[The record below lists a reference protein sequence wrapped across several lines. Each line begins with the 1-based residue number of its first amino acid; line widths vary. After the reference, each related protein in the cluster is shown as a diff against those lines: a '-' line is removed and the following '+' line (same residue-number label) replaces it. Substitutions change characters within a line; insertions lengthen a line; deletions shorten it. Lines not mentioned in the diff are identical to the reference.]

1 MKKITFL
8 SVVLFLMVSA
18 SLFAQGVTTA
28 GINGRVI
35 DNTDTPLLGANVVAI
50 HVPTGSK
57 YGAITDFDGYYRITN
72 MRSGGPYTITISYVG
87 FEDYVQNGVNLQLGD
102 AKRISV
108 TLSESSNALD
118 EVIITATRDNVF
130 DSNKTGAATTVT
142 SRDIANLP
150 TVSRGIA
157 DFARITPQAQ
167 ITEGDDGF
175 SISLAGQNNRF
186 NAIYIDG
193 AVNNDVFGL
202 AGSGTNGGQTG
213 VNPFSVDAIESFQIN
228 LAPFDVRQSGFSG
241 GSINA
246 VTRSGSNKWQ
256 GSAYSFYRNEDLAGR
271 TPGALIPDDGERERL
286 DEFTSLRYGAR
297 IGGPIIKDKLF
308 FFANFERQEDEIP
321 QPFDF
326 DNYEGNSSAA
336 DITNLINFLG
346 SEFGYNPGGF
356 ESNTRTLDANTFNL
370 RVDWNIND
378 NHKIYVRQGVVQ
390 AENLETRNSNNR
402 FIGFSNGSEFFDS
415 TTFSTAIEWNST
427 YGNNLANN
435 LKIGYTGVRDDRD
448 PFGDS
453 FPTVE
458 LRDGNGSIVFGAEP
472 FSTANLLNQDL
483 FTLNNN
489 FEIFTGRHTV
499 TLGVNLEYATVE
511 NLFFPFNFG
520 DYEFGSVDDFINGET
535 ANVFQHGFSLVSD
548 GTVGDNSDG
557 SADFETFQAGFYV
570 QDELQV
576 TENFK
581 VTAGIRVDVPYYEN
595 PTRNNDFN
603 NRTIPLLEAAG
614 KDLQGAFVG
623 RGITPR
629 AHIAPRLGFNWDV
642 KNDNSTQIRGGLG
655 VFTSRLPAV
664 WPGGTYNNN
673 GITGGFTFRAF
684 FTDDPV
690 PAFDPNVNNQLQVPA
705 PGSGAVGG
713 NIDLLSGDF
722 RLPQVVKYNIAVDQ
736 KLYLWDLVA
745 SADFIYT
752 NTITDVFY
760 ENLNIAD
767 PIGQS
772 SGPGGRPFYSRDE
785 IDPTYG
791 RIILGSN
798 TNEGDAINATI
809 TIKKPFYKGF
819 QGSVSY
825 SYGESNKIFDGT
837 SSQNSSQW
845 RNIQTVNG
853 KNSDLPVTRSDF
865 SLGSRF
871 NANVSYEIEYGGKF
885 GGKSTIGLYYE
896 GASGRPI
903 SYIYNDSETDLLGD
917 DSRDN
922 ALIFIPA
929 QQGDITLVDLF
940 DNDGNLIATPAQQWE
955 ALNRYIENND
965 YLSSRRGQF
974 AERNGDRGQFNHVI
988 DLKFLQDFYIKSG
1001 DTRHTLQLSVD
1012 IFNFTNLLNRDW
1024 GVRRFTNF
1032 GNVSPITTQSGG
1044 ANPTFTFDPSIA
1056 DQDVELIDDSGLQS
1070 SRWQAQIGL
1079 RYIFN

>member
-1 MKKITFL
+1 
-8 SVVLFLMVSA
+8 
-18 SLFAQGVTTA
+18 
-28 GINGRVI
+28 
-35 DNTDTPLLGANVVAI
+35 
-50 HVPTGSK
+50 
-57 YGAITDFDGYYRITN
+57 
-72 MRSGGPYTITISYVG
+72 
-87 FEDYVQNGVNLQLGD
+87 
-102 AKRISV
+102 
-108 TLSESSNALD
+108 
-118 EVIITATRDNVF
+118 
-130 DSNKTGAATTVT
+130 
-142 SRDIANLP
+142 
-150 TVSRGIA
+150 
-157 DFARITPQAQ
+157 
-167 ITEGDDGF
+167 
-175 SISLAGQNNRF
+175 
-186 NAIYIDG
+186 
-193 AVNNDVFGL
+193 
-202 AGSGTNGGQTG
+202 
-213 VNPFSVDAIESFQIN
+213 
-228 LAPFDVRQSGFSG
+228 
-241 GSINA
+241 
-246 VTRSGSNKWQ
+246 
-256 GSAYSFYRNEDLAGR
+256 
-271 TPGALIPDDGERERL
+271 
-286 DEFTSLRYGAR
+286 
-297 IGGPIIKDKLF
+297 
-308 FFANFERQEDEIP
+308 
-321 QPFDF
+321 
-326 DNYEGNSSAA
+326 
-336 DITNLINFLG
+336 
-346 SEFGYNPGGF
+346 
-356 ESNTRTLDANTFNL
+356 
-370 RVDWNIND
+370 
-378 NHKIYVRQGVVQ
+378 
-390 AENLETRNSNNR
+390 
-402 FIGFSNGSEFFDS
+402 
-415 TTFSTAIEWNST
+415 
-427 YGNNLANN
+427 
-435 LKIGYTGVRDDRD
+435 
-448 PFGDS
+448 
-453 FPTVE
+453 
-458 LRDGNGSIVFGAEP
+458 
-472 FSTANLLNQDL
+472 
-483 FTLNNN
+483 
-489 FEIFTGRHTV
+489 
-499 TLGVNLEYATVE
+499 
-511 NLFFPFNFG
+511 
-520 DYEFGSVDDFINGET
+520 
-535 ANVFQHGFSLVSD
+535 
-548 GTVGDNSDG
+548 
-557 SADFETFQAGFYV
+557 
-570 QDELQV
+570 
-576 TENFK
+576 
-581 VTAGIRVDVPYYEN
+581 
-595 PTRNNDFN
+595 
-603 NRTIPLLEAAG
+603 
-614 KDLQGAFVG
+614 
-623 RGITPR
+623 
-629 AHIAPRLGFNWDV
+629 
-642 KNDNSTQIRGGLG
+642 
-655 VFTSRLPAV
+655 
-664 WPGGTYNNN
+664 
-673 GITGGFTFRAF
+673 
-684 FTDDPV
+684 
-690 PAFDPNVNNQLQVPA
+690 LQVPA